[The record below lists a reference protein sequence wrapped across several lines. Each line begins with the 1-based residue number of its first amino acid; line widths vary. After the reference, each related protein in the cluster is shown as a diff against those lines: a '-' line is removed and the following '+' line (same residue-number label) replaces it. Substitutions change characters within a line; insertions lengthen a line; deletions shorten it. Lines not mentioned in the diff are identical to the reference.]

1 MSLQCRT
8 VAFILMHGPRKP
20 SLNLK
25 RNAVVGRH
33 KTSVY
38 LEETFWKALHEIA
51 AANNIALS
59 DLLLTLDTERHHGNL
74 SSAIRVFVLEHYRS
88 QPILIDPTA

>member
-8 VAFILMHGPRKP
+8 VAFILMQGPRKP
-20 SLNLK
+20 SLNMK

-59 DLLLTLDTERHHGNL
+59 DLLLTLDSERHHGNL
-74 SSAIRVFVLEHYRS
+74 SSAIRVFVLEHYRN

>member
-1 MSLQCRT
+1 MVSVFMKRRLRQ
-8 VAFILMHGPRKP
+8 
-20 SLNLK
+20 SLNVK

-59 DLLLTLDTERHHGNL
+59 DLLLAIDRRGDHHNL
-74 SSAIRVFVLEHYRS
+74 SSAIRVFVLEHYR
-88 QPILIDPTA
+88 DPTHNND